1 MIKCTLQSY
10 EASDIFKI
18 ITLFPENSFKISIL
32 PRKYKLWTFPRGP
45 HVHKKSKQQFRS
57 TLWTVQVL
65 FFNVS
70 NKNLDLFLF
79 AIQKSK
85 FRGTIRWTIKYSN
98 YLNA

>member
-10 EASDIFKI
+10 EASDIFNTI
-18 ITLFPENSFKISIL
+18 ILFPKQSFKISIL

-45 HVHKKSKQQFRS
+45 HVHKKSKQQYRS

-65 FFNVS
+65 FS
-70 NKNLDLFLF
+70 NISIKNLDSLLF

-85 FRGTIRWTIKYSN
+85 FRGTIRWTIKYSSS
-98 YLNA
+98 LNA